1 MREDVK
7 SDISVENLPEKYICT
22 MKDVTQGLILV
33 FYLLYLLYRKH
44 SMNTYCVL
52 AFMTLLS
59 DYLHGNVLSSV
70 FRDLF
75 LTFG

>member
-1 MREDVK
+1 M
-7 SDISVENLPEKYICT
+7 NN
-22 MKDVTQGLILV
+22 VTQGLFKV
-33 FYLLYLLYRKH
+33 FYLLHLFFCKH

-59 DYLHGNVLSSV
+59 DYSHGNVLSSV

-75 LTFG
+75 SPFG